1 MKFLKNHT
9 KNIWSLKMKLKKT
22 YESVNKKTGYRE
34 IKFFCDITKTWQTL
48 EIKKL

>member
-1 MKFLKNHT
+1 
-9 KNIWSLKMKLKKT
+9 MKLKKT
-22 YESVNKKTGYRE
+22 YKSFNKKSGNRQ

>member
-1 MKFLKNHT
+1 MKH
-9 KNIWSLKMKLKKT
+9 KKT
-22 YESVNKKTGYRE
+22 YESVNKKTDNRE

>member
-1 MKFLKNHT
+1 
-9 KNIWSLKMKLKKT
+9 MKLKKT
-22 YESVNKKTGYRE
+22 YRSVNKKTGNRE